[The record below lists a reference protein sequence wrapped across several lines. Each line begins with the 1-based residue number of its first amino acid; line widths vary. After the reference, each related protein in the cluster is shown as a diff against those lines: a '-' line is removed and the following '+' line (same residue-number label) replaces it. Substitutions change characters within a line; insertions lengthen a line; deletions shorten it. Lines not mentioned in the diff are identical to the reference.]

1 MAKRYMGEKD
11 PALDALY
18 EQLDATGRET
28 RADRRTRRQIER
40 QIRKIRAG
48 RLGGIRGLFRGL
60 VDDVGQG
67 LLRQHIS
74 QPQIDQFADE
84 IQANIAAEAAGEERP
99 FETPAQDVLGFR
111 TRRSFQPR
119 AEVPET
125 VAVPEIEEI
134 EEIEVTAEKRP
145 EIVEAEP
152 RRGDLTRRSQ
162 FPFGVYTGEY
172 AEQFGNEP
180 VQEML
185 SKLGPNQLRT
195 LERRKRKMAQ
205 WPDAFPADYATPE
218 GLRKYAKGKKVK
230 KSKKSKAIGEEGWLF
245 DPSDPV
251 DVGLMGLSAIPIGG
265 RAVAGA
271 GLAGKAGIKALMK
284 AMQRSKDFR
293 RSNFIRD
300 NIARDIQS
308 AKNRLPLLA
317 LSGFD
322 VDGMNPEIQALI
334 EAEQAGGYAQGGT
347 LTGQAD
353 RLSRAGRGDDT
364 MLMHVTPEEVQGLA
378 SLAPGMMTINP
389 ETGLPEAGL
398 FGDILGFAAPFL
410 GSLVGIP
417 PWAMSAAITAM
428 KGGDLKDMAISGG
441 ISALGT
447 KAFEGMA
454 DTGNVE
460 NLLSDP
466 ATFDPSGV
474 SITGAVPEHVQA
486 LAGTSGS
493 IPITI
498 PSAVPGSLS
507 NIPST
512 MGVDAL
518 TKAGL
523 GSNLLAQ
530 GTAGADPMTFLETAG
545 ATPKQL
551 GIFKET
557 FAANNPFDWKG
568 ATPSDRW
575 GAVKGGGF
583 GGVKDAIFTPE
594 GISFTALKSLELQNE
609 GQEAFED
616 YLLAMEEQRKQRERD
631 IEAYYPENFP
641 IDALAASG
649 GAVGGYAGG
658 GSIYKDRY
666 INGNW
671 S

>member
-1 MAKRYMGEKD
+1 MAKRYMGEGD
-11 PALDALY
+11 PVLDALY
-18 EQLDATGRET
+18 EELNATSRKNRT
-28 RADRRTRRQIER
+28 DRRKRRQLER
-40 QIRKIRAG
+40 QIRDIRAG

-125 VAVPEIEEI
+125 VAVPEI

-353 RLSRAGRGDDT
+353 RLARAGRGDDT

-389 ETGLPEAGL
+389 ETGLPEAGW
-398 FGDILGFAAPFL
+398 FGNLLGVAAPFL
-410 GSLVGIP
+410 GSMVGIP
-417 PWAMSAAITAM
+417 PWLTQAAVTAI
-428 KGGDLKDMAISGG
+428 KGGDIKDIAMGAGIGYLGG
-441 ISALGT
+441 

-454 DTGNVE
+454 GTGNVE

-466 ATFDPSGV
+466 TTFDPGIAE
-474 SITGAVPEHVQA
+474 SITDSVSDIVTVPA
-486 LAGTSGS
+486 PT
-493 IPITI
+493 
-498 PSAVPGSLS
+498 
-507 NIPST
+507 PST

-523 GSNLLAQ
+523 DPTLLAQ
-530 GTAGADPMTFLETAG
+530 GTRGMDPMTFLETAG
-545 ATPKQL
+545 EASPKQL

-557 FAANNPFDWKG
+557 FAENTPFDWG
-568 ATPSDRW
+568 EATPSDR
-575 GAVKGGGF
+575 F
-583 GGVKDAIFTPE
+583 G
-594 GISFTALKSLELQNE
+594 ALKGTGLEGLQSGLLSKHGLPYLALTGVQATE
-609 GQEAFED
+609 QSRREFVQDLEKMKEAQKRRED
-616 YLLAMEEQRKQRERD
+616 
-631 IEAYYPENFP
+631 AYYQMYPENIP
-641 IDALAASG
+641 YLARE
-649 GAVGGYAGG
+649 G